1 MLKDFLEGI
10 GMIRFRWLRNNSG
23 CKIWLALWMYF
34 PWTHGL
40 CVEIIAVVALPDPY
54 GFRVIGTLSSPSLF
68 LPLPPSPSLFFFPP
82 SFIPFFPSYLPPP
95 IPSELVAH
103 GVFLGVLQLT
113 EIQSLLPPSKSWIIR
128 CAHHVQN
135 EFLLRSCHGLILLST
150 LACTHYVWHNTSTH
164 KNKKQKGK
172 SRG

>member
-10 GMIRFRWLRNNSG
+10 GMIRFRWLRNNSD

-34 PWTHGL
+34 PWAQGL
-40 CVEIIAVVALPDPY
+40 CVEIIAVVVLPDPY
-54 GFRVIGTLSSPSLF
+54 GFRVTGILSSPSLS
-68 LPLPPSPSLFFFPP
+68 LPLPSSPSLFSFPT
-82 SFIPFFPSYLPPP
+82 SFIPFFPPPP

-103 GVFLGVLQLT
+103 SVFLGGLQLT
-113 EIQSLLPPSKSWIIR
+113 EIQNLLPPSKSWIIK
-128 CAHHVQN
+128 CAHHIQN
-135 EFLLRSCHGLILLST
+135 EFLLRSCQRPMLLST
-150 LACTHYVWHNTSTH
+150 LVWTHYVLHNTSTH